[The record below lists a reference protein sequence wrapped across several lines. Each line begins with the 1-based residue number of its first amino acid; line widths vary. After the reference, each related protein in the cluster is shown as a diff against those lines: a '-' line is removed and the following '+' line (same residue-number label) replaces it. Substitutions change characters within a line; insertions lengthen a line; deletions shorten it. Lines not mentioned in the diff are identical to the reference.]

1 MEWLDIGS
9 TSSQPEG
16 VGLSLNSLSMT
27 IGRGDWQCWRLHG
40 TAKPSQRWLL
50 GTFQKFCG
58 HTRPSSSRQHRIRGK
73 LNSRKL
79 WADGAGC
86 LLLLRG
92 HVGMDSWRRQ
102 LWMCWW
108 AVDEKHER
116 REPVPVLELS
126 LSVLLVHVKES
137 DLPLASTLLWTRRL
151 D

>member
-79 WADGAGC
+79 
-86 LLLLRG
+86 
-92 HVGMDSWRRQ
+92 
-102 LWMCWW
+102 
-108 AVDEKHER
+108 
-116 REPVPVLELS
+116 
-126 LSVLLVHVKES
+126 
-137 DLPLASTLLWTRRL
+137 
-151 D
+151 